1 MIIPVGAINNNIN
14 CVQDNKVSIPGF
26 KLNMVTG
33 ATSAKIRFL
42 ESFTGREFL
51 QNLIDS
57 RSFSFPYNENLVLYQ
72 LTRVKLPF

>member
-1 MIIPVGAINNNIN
+1 MPFLRHGLTIIQSFMMLLCVIFMIIPVGAINNNIN

-42 ESFTGREFL
+42 ESFTGREF
-51 QNLIDS
+51 
-57 RSFSFPYNENLVLYQ
+57 
-72 LTRVKLPF
+72 

>member
-1 MIIPVGAINNNIN
+1 MMLLCVIFMIIPVGAINNNIN

-42 ESFTGREFL
+42 ESFTGREF
-51 QNLIDS
+51 
-57 RSFSFPYNENLVLYQ
+57 
-72 LTRVKLPF
+72 

>member
-42 ESFTGREFL
+42 ESFTGREF
-51 QNLIDS
+51 
-57 RSFSFPYNENLVLYQ
+57 
-72 LTRVKLPF
+72 